1 MKQQVLKIAIQK
13 SGRLTE
19 KSLQLLRNCGIDI
32 PAESRKLKASANNF
46 PIELYF
52 LRDDDIPEYVQDGIA
67 DLGILGENVLL
78 EKKAAVETVMP
89 LGFAKCKLS
98 LAVPRNEQYDGLDYW
113 EGKKIATTYTNILSN
128 FLKKNK
134 INAEIHSISGSVE
147 IAPGIGLA
155 QGICDIVSTGSTL
168 LSNGLKAVEVV
179 LNSQAVLISNQNLSE
194 EKQQILD
201 KLLFRIRAKQ
211 KAATNKY
218 ILLNAP
224 DAKIDEICALLP
236 GMKSPSV
243 LPLREKGWSSLH
255 SVVQEN
261 QFWEVIDQL
270 KQAGAEGILVLPVEK
285 MIV

>member
-98 LAVPRNEQYDGLDYW
+98 LAVPRNEQYEGLDYW

-211 KAATNKY
+211 KEATNKY

-224 DAKIDEICALLP
+224 DSKIDEICALLP

>member
-13 SGRLTE
+13 SGRLTD

-32 PAESRKLKASANNF
+32 PAESRKLKASASNF
-46 PIELYF
+46 PMELYF
-52 LRDDDIPEYVQDGIA
+52 LRDDDIPQYVQDGIA

-78 EKKAAVETVMP
+78 EKKAAVETILP

-98 LAVPRNEQYDGLDYW
+98 LAIPRNEQYPGLRYW

-128 FLKKNK
+128 FLDKNNIK
-134 INAEIHSISGSVE
+134 AEIHSISGSVE

-168 LSNGLKAVEVV
+168 ISNGLKAVEVV
-179 LNSQAVLISNQNLSE
+179 LNSQAVLIANQNLE
-194 EKQQILD
+194 TEKKQILD
-201 KLLFRIRAKQ
+201 KLLFRIKAKQ
-211 KAATNKY
+211 KAANNKY

-224 DAKIDEICALLP
+224 DSKIDEICALLP

-243 LPLREKGWSSLH
+243 LPLRKKGWSSLH

-270 KQAGAEGILVLPVEK
+270 KLAGAEGILVLPVEK

>member
-32 PAESRKLKASANNF
+32 PAESRKLKASASNF

-98 LAVPRNEQYDGLDYW
+98 LAVPRNEQYEGLNYW
-113 EGKKIATTYTNILSN
+113 EGKKIATTYTNIISN
-128 FLKKNK
+128 FLNKNN

-179 LNSQAVLISNQNLSE
+179 LNSQAVLISNQNLTE

-211 KAATNKY
+211 KAASNKY

-224 DAKIDEICALLP
+224 DSKIDEICALLP

>member
-98 LAVPRNEQYDGLDYW
+98 LAVPRNEQYEGLDYW

-179 LNSQAVLISNQNLSE
+179 LNSQAVLISNQNLTN

-201 KLLFRIRAKQ
+201 KLLFRIKAKQ

-224 DAKIDEICALLP
+224 DSKIDEICALLP

>member
-98 LAVPRNEQYDGLDYW
+98 LAVPRNEQYEGLDYW

-128 FLKKNK
+128 YDSINIGIIGTVCPVRNYNMIFEALQLINK
-134 INAEIHSISGSVE
+134 
-147 IAPGIGLA
+147 
-155 QGICDIVSTGSTL
+155 
-168 LSNGLKAVEVV
+168 
-179 LNSQAVLISNQNLSE
+179 
-194 EKQQILD
+194 
-201 KLLFRIRAKQ
+201 
-211 KAATNKY
+211 
-218 ILLNAP
+218 
-224 DAKIDEICALLP
+224 
-236 GMKSPSV
+236 
-243 LPLREKGWSSLH
+243 
-255 SVVQEN
+255 
-261 QFWEVIDQL
+261 
-270 KQAGAEGILVLPVEK
+270 
-285 MIV
+285 

>member
-98 LAVPRNEQYDGLDYW
+98 LAVPRNEQYEGLDYW

-224 DAKIDEICALLP
+224 DSKIDEICALLP

>member
-98 LAVPRNEQYDGLDYW
+98 LAVPRNEQYEGLDYW

-179 LNSQAVLISNQNLSE
+179 LNSQAVLISNQNLTN

-201 KLLFRIRAKQ
+201 KLLFRIKAKQ
-211 KAATNKY
+211 KAANNKY

-224 DAKIDEICALLP
+224 DSKIDEICALLP

>member
-224 DAKIDEICALLP
+224 DSKIDEICALLP

>member
-179 LNSQAVLISNQNLSE
+179 LNSQAVLISNQNLTN

-224 DAKIDEICALLP
+224 DSKIDEICALLP

>member
-98 LAVPRNEQYDGLDYW
+98 LAVPRNEQYEGLDYW

-179 LNSQAVLISNQNLSE
+179 LNSQAVLISNQNLTN

-224 DAKIDEICALLP
+224 DSKIDEICALLP

>member
-179 LNSQAVLISNQNLSE
+179 LNSQAVLISNQNLTN

-201 KLLFRIRAKQ
+201 KLLFRIKAKQ
-211 KAATNKY
+211 KAANNKY

-224 DAKIDEICALLP
+224 DSKIDEICALLP